1 MLTRCT
7 GTYTSNSGGVSGS
20 GGGWRRGGG
29 GGGGGSDGAHGSD
42 GDADGDDAGTTKAAA
57 AATTE
62 AGLACPSL
70 GAASTAVASMQAA
83 ALVTTAGAKYVC
95 QLDLR
100 AHGKNGRSAACC
112 SRGRR
117 CSCTKRVCGRCT
129 DPVRRRPPR
138 PRLMP
143 ACHLA
148 RSTSRYYRDTIA
160 PSEVLKIV
168 DFSDVAH
175 HEDDG

>member
-1 MLTRCT
+1 MPTRCT

-20 GGGWRRGGG
+20 GGGWRRGGFGGFG
-29 GGGGGSDGAHGSD
+29 GGDGAHGSD
-42 GDADGDDAGTTKAAA
+42 GDADGDDAGTTKTAAA
-57 AATTE
+57 AATE
-62 AGLACPSL
+62 AGLASPSPE
-70 GAASTAVASMQAA
+70 AASTAAASTQAA
-83 ALVTTAGAKYVC
+83 ALLMATGEKFVC

-100 AHGKNGRSAACC
+100 VHGKNGRSAACC
-112 SRGRR
+112 SRGR
-117 CSCTKRVCGRCT
+117 CCTCTKRVCERCT

-168 DFSDVAH
+168 DFSDVAN